1 MSSGDDEG
9 RPDLDRPEGRVE
21 CLDRT
26 ERPPSALGLA
36 TSAIDEVAPL
46 T

>member
-1 MSSGDDEG
+1 MSSGEDAW
-9 RPDLDRPEGRVE
+9 RPDLDRPEGRAE

-26 ERPPSALGLA
+26 DLPPSALGLA